1 MIIGTWNWQIADY
14 ILRMRSHLLVAV
26 MLACLIAGCGRKQSQ
41 PPSDKN
47 TNSTVGNPLTAPA
60 DYAGAVV
67 RSKNVAEKVVDVASL
82 KQAIQM
88 FYASEDR
95 YPQDLNELVKS
106 GYMPALPKPPTG
118 MKFQYDKTRG
128 DVRLVPAQ

>member
-1 MIIGTWNWQIADY
+1 MKLQ
-14 ILRMRSHLLVAV
+14 LLIVV
-26 MLACLIAGCGRKQSQ
+26 MLVCSISGCGRKENQ
-41 PPSDKN
+41 PPANQN

-67 RSKNVAEKVVDVASL
+67 RSKTVAEKVVDVASL

-106 GYMPALPKPPTG
+106 GYLPTLPKPPTG

-128 DVRLVPAQ
+128 EVRLVPIQ